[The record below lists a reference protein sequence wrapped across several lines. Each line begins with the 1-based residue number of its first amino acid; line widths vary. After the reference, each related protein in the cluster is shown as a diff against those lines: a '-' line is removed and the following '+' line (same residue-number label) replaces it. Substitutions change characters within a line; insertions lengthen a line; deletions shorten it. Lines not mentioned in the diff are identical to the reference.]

1 MYRTLYH
8 WSNPPPQK
16 RRHLGTVLK
25 SPASISLLGTRCLLK
40 SIEGCLEPLL
50 GPHGIPMGYS
60 WLQEQ
65 PTKVKQRQHG
75 HNNSCDKFCN
85 NKTKKNFTRHRT
97 RTIANSV
104 AVRQC
109 TGHSTT
115 GPIRLP
121 KKEGISEQFSSL
133 LLRYHC
139 LELGAY

>member
-1 MYRTLYH
+1 MAFR
-8 WSNPPPQK
+8 W
-16 RRHLGTVLK
+16 GT
-25 SPASISLLGTRCLLK
+25 PG
-40 SIEGCLEPLL
+40 
-50 GPHGIPMGYS
+50 
-60 WLQEQ
+60 LQEQ
-65 PTKVKQRQHG
+65 PIKVKQRQHG

-121 KKEGISEQFSSL
+121 KKASRNSFQVSCFDITAWNSVCL
-133 LLRYHC
+133 LYTSDAADER
-139 LELGAY
+139 